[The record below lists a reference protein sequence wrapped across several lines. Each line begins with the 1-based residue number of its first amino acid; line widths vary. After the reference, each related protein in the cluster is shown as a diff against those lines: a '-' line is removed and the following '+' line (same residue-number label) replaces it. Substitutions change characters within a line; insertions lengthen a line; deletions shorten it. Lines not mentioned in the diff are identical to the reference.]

1 MAQPLT
7 PLQHSA
13 PYRRRFIGA
22 FVILSVVL
30 AAAAGGIV
38 ALVMGGGHAADTAW
52 SPWRPSSAADPSQQ
66 IANRV
71 AAAYRLDGGGQL
83 VSVRP
88 GPLQL
93 VDGTPLYIV
102 VGSPSSS
109 GQATFTYVPGN
120 GIVYLMCGL
129 GKDCAIKG
137 KSSTTRFMLV
147 RREALELAL
156 YTFKYTPG
164 VDSVVVLPPTKNAV
178 DNPVAL
184 LFRRDALG
192 RELSQPLSTT
202 LAGTPPT
209 LKKLDRKA
217 IQRVSALT
225 ARNVFSARVESALD
239 GGAFLVLE
247 PVG

>member
-1 MAQPLT
+1 MAKSLSPL
-7 PLQHSA
+7 PPNA
-13 PYRRRFIGA
+13 PYRRRFLGA

-30 AAAAGGIV
+30 AVTAGSLVALIMAGGKPS
-38 ALVMGGGHAADTAW
+38 DTAW
-52 SPWRPSSAADPSQQ
+52 SSWHPSSSGDPTQQ
-66 IANRV
+66 IADRV

-102 VGSPSSS
+102 VGSSNG
-109 GQATFTYVPGN
+109 GQSTFTYVPGN
-120 GIVYLMCGL
+120 AVVYLMCGL
-129 GKDCAIKG
+129 GKDCAIRG
-137 KSSTTRFMLV
+137 KSSTTRFVLV

-156 YTFKYTPG
+156 YTFKYTHG
-164 VDSVVVLPPTKNAV
+164 VDSVVVLPPTKNAAA
-178 DNPVAL
+178 DPVAL
-184 LFRRDALG
+184 LFRRDNVG
-192 RELSQPLSTT
+192 RLLSQPLSDT
-202 LAGTPPT
+202 LSGPPPT
-209 LKKLDRKA
+209 LKTLDRKA

>member
-1 MAQPLT
+1 MAKNLSPL
-7 PLQHSA
+7 PQRA
-13 PYRRRFIGA
+13 PYRRRFLGA
-22 FVILSVVL
+22 FVILSIVL

-38 ALVMGGGHAADTAW
+38 ALVMAGGRPADSAW
-52 SPWRPSSAADPSQQ
+52 SSWHPSSNGDPTQQ
-66 IANRV
+66 IADRV
-71 AAAYRLDGGGQL
+71 ASSYRLDGGGQL

-102 VGSPSSS
+102 VGSSSS
-109 GQATFTYVPGN
+109 GQESFTYVPGN
-120 GIVYLMCGL
+120 AIVYLMCGL

-156 YTFKYTPG
+156 YTFKYTHG
-164 VDSVVVLPPTKNAV
+164 VDSVVVLPPTKDAAS
-178 DNPVAL
+178 DPVAL
-184 LFRRDALG
+184 LFRRHNVG
-192 RELSQPLSTT
+192 RLLSQPLSET
-202 LAGTPPT
+202 LAGPPPT
-209 LKKLDRKA
+209 LKNLDRKA